1 MGDKGP
7 IKLKDIDRAGSVVEQ
22 DRLTGYPVLSNQ
34 TTDEYDFIAYRNGVL
49 KNTIEKYGKGNVLDA
64 VFNMDAKISSLL
76 VENEALEELVDWDAL
91 EEEEEDDDNV

>member
-1 MGDKGP
+1 MGNKGP
-7 IKLKDIDRAGSVVEQ
+7 IKLKDIDRAGAVEEQ
-22 DRLTGYPVLSNQ
+22 
-34 TTDEYDFIAYRNGVL
+34 EYDFIAYRDGVL

-76 VENEALEELVDWDAL
+76 VENEALAEIIDWDAL